1 MANSDGFIEQHED
14 VSIINN
20 FNQEYE
26 TLEGL
31 NGQNPD
37 TGAGLADGVS
47 YANQYTNRLFGAP
60 FQLLKSVDYRFDN
73 VNPYVGNEYLRNI
86 LLNSPILHIKPGMPK
101 YTGGK
106 NNNIWESIKNAYFTG
121 SLKGSALE
129 DMMMSLASNTLF
141 SAGSGLQRRMY
152 GFRETYYDYMQHVN
166 YMCRSV
172 ATFMNLI
179 NNQSSTLPTG
189 IHTGSGDTWEDFSQI
204 EWANYRMI
212 HSSDYSSPYELL
224 KQTGQATLIG
234 SLPSNLYTFF
244 SGLSGLL
251 DPNSSISQGLNGLSE
266 SLDQIADSI
275 DYAQNTTIADVLSN
289 KITTVQFMVEP
300 VAFEESL
307 TNETAQSMIE
317 SAIDGVG
324 EIGAEI
330 GWITNSSVDTG
341 IIGSLTEFLGNVSA
355 TTADFISDVS
365 APITGGFVGN
375 LFSGAIQSLKG
386 QKMIYPDI
394 YKNSKSTM
402 DYQFS
407 ITLTSPYG
415 DVYNYYTNIVVPL
428 CHLIALAAPRMVT
441 SNTVASPFLIQAY
454 MPGMCTCNL
463 GIISSMTITKNPD
476 QNHVSV
482 NGFPLTVKVQFTIK
496 ELYNAMS
503 ISPADDPSS
512 FLFNETL
519 NDYLANMAGLVP
531 SMDTYVTQREAMFK
545 NLDSYF
551 SSGAINNDIAEQL
564 LSKEED
570 FIYPSAT
577 Y

>member
-20 FNQEYE
+20 FDQEYD

-37 TGAGLADGVS
+37 TGAGLADGAS
-47 YANQYTNRLFGAP
+47 YANQYTNRLFGSP

-73 VNPYVGNEYLRNI
+73 VNPYLGNEYLRNI

-266 SLDQIADSI
+266 SLDQIAANI

-317 SAIDGVG
+317 SAIDNVG

-428 CHLIALAAPRMVT
+428 CHLIALTAPRMVT

>member
-1 MANSDGFIEQHED
+1 MPNYDYSGEFAS
-14 VSIINN
+14 
-20 FNQEYE
+20 
-26 TLEGL
+26 LEGL

-37 TGAGLADGVS
+37 TGAGLGDTSSTS
-47 YANQYTNRLFGAP
+47 YLGEYTNRLFGAP
-60 FQLLKSVDYRFDN
+60 FQLLGSVDYRFN
-73 VNPYVGNEYLRNI
+73 SINKYVGNEYLRNI

-106 NNNIWESIKNAYFTG
+106 DPNGVWEAIKSAYFV
-121 SLKGSALE
+121 GSAGGSAVE
-129 DMMMSLASNTLF
+129 DLLQSLASGTIF
-141 SAGSGLQRRMY
+141 SAGAGLQRRMY

-172 ATFMNLI
+172 AIFMNLV
-179 NNQSSTLPTG
+179 NDQSTTLPTG
-189 IHTGSGDTWEDFSQI
+189 IHTGGDKWEDFSQI
-204 EWANYRMI
+204 EWANYRML
-212 HSSDYSSPYELL
+212 HNSSYTTPMDMLGQMGMATMIGAGMANVYE
-224 KQTGQATLIG
+224 
-234 SLPSNLYTFF
+234 FF
-244 SGLSGLL
+244 NGLVGLL
-251 DPNSSISQGLNGLSE
+251 DPNSSEAQQLAALNS
-266 SLDQIADSI
+266 SMDQMIANVDH
-275 DYAQNTTIADVLSN
+275 AQSTTLANVLEN

-300 VAFEESL
+300 VAFEESYR
-307 TNETAQSMIE
+307 NETAQSMIE
-317 SAIDGVG
+317 SAMEQVS

-341 IIGSLTEFLGNVSA
+341 VIGALTDFLGNVGA
-355 TTADFISDVS
+355 TTADFIKDVS

-394 YKNSKSTM
+394 YKKSASSM

-415 DVYNYYTNIVVPL
+415 DIYNYYTNIVVPL

-441 SNTVASPFLIQAY
+441 SNTVASPFLVQAY

-463 GIISSMTITKNPD
+463 GIIEQMTVTKNPD
-476 QNHVSV
+476 QYHVSI

-496 ELYNAMS
+496 ELYNAMA
-503 ISPADDPSS
+503 ISPLDNPAS

-519 NDYLANMAGLVP
+519 NDYLANMSGLIP
-531 SMDTYVTQREAMFK
+531 SIDTYSIQRQAMFA
-545 NLDSYF
+545 N
-551 SSGAINNDIAEQL
+551 
-564 LSKEED
+564 LSKYFDPESGIIANDLAELALSGIED
-570 FIYPSAT
+570 TILPFST

>member
-1 MANSDGFIEQHED
+1 MAYMS
-14 VSIINN
+14 
-20 FNQEYE
+20 EYSAY
-26 TLEGL
+26 EGL

-37 TGAGLADGVS
+37 TGAGLNSGQS
-47 YANQYTNRLFGAP
+47 FTSEYTNRLFGAP
-60 FQLLKSVDYRFDN
+60 FQLLKSVDARYDN
-73 VNPYVGNEYLRNI
+73 INPYVGNEYLRNF

-106 NNNIWESIKNAYFTG
+106 DPNNVWEALKNAYFAG
-121 SLKGSALE
+121 AAGGSAVADLIQ
-129 DMMMSLASNTLF
+129 SLAAGTIF
-141 SAGSGLQRRMY
+141 SAGAGLQRRMY

-172 ATFMNLI
+172 AIFLNLT
-179 NNQSSTLPTG
+179 NDQSATLPTG

-212 HSSDYSSPYELL
+212 HSSDYKSPLDML
-224 KQTGQATLIG
+224 KEMGMATTIG
-234 SLPSNLYTFF
+234 TLPADIYALFG
-244 SGLSGLL
+244 GLSGLL
-251 DPNSSISQGLNGLSE
+251 DPSSSQSQQLS
-266 SLDQIADSI
+266 SLYDSIEQIAANI
-275 DYAQNTTIADVLSN
+275 DHAQNTSIADVLSN

-300 VAFEESL
+300 VAFEEL
-307 TNETAQSMIE
+307 YTNETAPSMIE
-317 SAIDGVG
+317 SAIDQVS

-341 IIGSLTEFLGNVSA
+341 VIGALTEFLGNVGA
-355 TTADFISDVS
+355 TTADFIKDVS

-394 YKNSKSTM
+394 YKSSKSTM

-441 SNTVASPFLIQAY
+441 SNTVASPFLVQAY

-463 GIISSMTITKNPD
+463 GIISSMTVTKNPD
-476 QNHVSV
+476 QYHVSI

-496 ELYNAMS
+496 ELYNAMA
-503 ISPADDPSS
+503 ISPLDDPSS
-512 FLFNETL
+512 FLFNESL
-519 NDYLANMAGLVP
+519 NDYLANLAGLVP
-531 SMDTYVTQREAMFK
+531 SLDTYAAQRQAMFK
-545 NLDSYF
+545 NLEEYF
-551 SSGAINNDIAEQL
+551 TSGAIGNDLADVL
-564 LSKEED
+564 LSSVED
-570 FIYPSAT
+570 TIFPFGT